1 MILSKYFSENPVKFW
16 IKMVAGLIMGII
28 IGSYIGP
35 DSIFLEPMRVI
46 GMIFIRLLNFAVFP
60 LLLLSGIRCFVFLR
74 QNRRLFIILVKSLGY
89 FVLLTAIGATIG
101 IVLGDVMQ
109 PGLGVA
115 IRELES
121 PLSIQYPGTS
131 QFIVGVVPDSFLQFI
146 ESSFGMLSIIFIA
159 FLIGVGIL
167 LAGEDSAP
175 FLELVE
181 SIDNTIHRLNLII
194 LEFLPIGIFAY
205 IGYQIGFMTSDSVM
219 PYLKLIL
226 VIVAGSFIHIFIVQA
241 LLVFFLTKIN
251 PFKFIHAVIPAAII
265 GWMSGNRHTAYPVLV
280 ENIEHNLGAERQVFT
295 FVAGLGTTFSLSGSG
310 IAAGVSTLF
319 VAQAYGL
326 DLSVYLQIIIVLLI
340 TVSTL
345 KLDGLREGGLILLS
359 VVLAQ
364 IIKLPAEG
372 YALILGVTGIIFQ
385 IETVVNVMGN
395 AAVSFIVSRSE
406 GSAVPI
412 TVRDFI

>member
-1 MILSKYFSENPVKFW
+1 MKFW
-16 IKMVAGLIMGII
+16 IKMVAGLVMGII
-28 IGSYIGP
+28 IGSYISP

-46 GMIFIRLLNFAVFP
+46 GIIFIRLLNFAVVP
-60 LLLLSGIRCFVFLR
+60 LLFISGIRCFVFLR

-89 FVLLTAIGATIG
+89 FILLTVIGATIG
-101 IVLGDVMQ
+101 IILGDVLQ

-121 PLSIQYPGTS
+121 PLRIQYPETS
-131 QFIVGVVPDSFLQFI
+131 QFIVGVVPESFLEFI
-146 ESSFGMLSIIFIA
+146 ESGFGMLSIIFVA

-181 SIDNTIHRLNLII
+181 SVDNTFHRLNLII
-194 LEFLPIGIFAY
+194 LEFLPIGIFTY
-205 IGYQIGFMTSDSVM
+205 IGYQMGFMTSENVM
-219 PYLKLIL
+219 PYLKLLL
-226 VIVAGSFIHIFIVQA
+226 VIIAGSFIHIFIVQA

-251 PFKFIHAVIPAAII
+251 PFKFLHAVVPAAII
-265 GWMSGNRHTAYPVLV
+265 GWVSGNRYTAYPVLV

-295 FVAGLGTTFSLSGSG
+295 FVAGLGTTFSLSGSS

-326 DLSVYLQIIIVLLI
+326 DLSVYLQVIIVLLI

-345 KLDGLREGGLILLS
+345 KLDGLREGGLILLF

-372 YALILGVTGIIFQ
+372 YALILGITGIIFQ

-395 AAVSFIVSRSE
+395 ASVSFVVSHSE
-406 GSAVPI
+406 GSAAPVKL
-412 TVRDFI
+412 RDFI